1 MQCPANHPALLPA
14 ADDEE
19 DQPGGSGG
27 GGADGQEQ
35 MLYIPG
41 LGYIPLSNFPGLG
54 GAARAAATP
63 AAPPNPEGER
73 DWSALREMPGATQ
86 EGLLNAVA
94 ALKEDGRQELTLL
107 VLGKGGVGKS
117 STINSLLNERVAN
130 VTAFQQ
136 DVAKPVVYSR
146 HAAGFT
152 LHCIDTPSILEQD
165 NVSDAVSCWCVHLW
179 AADAHVDVFMEME
192 RRGVEAGWQA
202 QGAEEGKPAPAP
214 QRRPDPEQWPR
225 CLHRFPAPCHPA
237 HPPGCCLGLPW
248 RVRCSG
254 WRPLARRCVGGR
266 WMRCSTWTASTATRS
281 TRWTTRCRAAQQ
293 LQYNGC
299 GTMLRSCGCS
309 TPAAAHAGH
318 GPDPAA
324 PRCAACPTS
333 RITQMPPALRR
344 LWRASRECWDPASGT
359 MPCWASPAPPSP
371 PPQRGW
377 KFQQHVEQR
386 AEALRSAVAK
396 AGGSVEEMA
405 VALIENSS
413 RCPTNADGEKVVP
426 GEVPWVVDLVE
437 KVGRCRGN
445 SGAFVK

>member
-1 MQCPANHPALLPA
+1 M
-14 ADDEE
+14 
-19 DQPGGSGG
+19 
-27 GGADGQEQ
+27 
-35 MLYIPG
+35 
-41 LGYIPLSNFPGLG
+41 
-54 GAARAAATP
+54 
-63 AAPPNPEGER
+63 

-165 NVSDAVSCWCVHLW
+165 NVSDARLEAIGKAVRGRPV
-179 AADAHVDVFMEME
+179 DALLYLDRLDCYKVDSLDHKA
-192 RRGVEAGWQA
+192 VEGITRVL
-202 QGAEEGKPAPAP
+202 G
-214 QRRPDPEQWPR
+214 PR
-225 CLHRFPAPCHPA
+225 IWDNAV
-237 HPPGCCLGLPW
+237 LGLT
-248 RVRCSG
+248 R
-254 WRPLARRCVGGR
+254 
-266 WMRCSTWTASTATRS
+266 ASESA
-281 TRWTTRCRAAQQ
+281 
-293 LQYNGC
+293 
-299 GTMLRSCGCS
+299 
-309 TPAAAHAGH
+309 TPAG
-318 GPDPAA
+318 
-324 PRCAACPTS
+324 
-333 RITQMPPALRR
+333 L
-344 LWRASRECWDPASGT
+344 E
-359 MPCWASPAPPSP
+359 
-371 PPQRGW
+371 
-377 KFQQHVEQR
+377 FQQHVEQR

-437 KVGRCRGN
+437 KVAEVALNVEPFEYDPRAAARASN
-445 SGAFVK
+445 PNRRRKWLIPLVLAAQ